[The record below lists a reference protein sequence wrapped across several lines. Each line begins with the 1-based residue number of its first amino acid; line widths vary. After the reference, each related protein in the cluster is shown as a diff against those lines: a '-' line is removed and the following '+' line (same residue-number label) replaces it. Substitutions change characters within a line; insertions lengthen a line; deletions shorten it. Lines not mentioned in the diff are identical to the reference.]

1 MKFIISFIRLPF
13 HLRVFVLAFVC
24 LGMISTVYSQT
35 EEEAVPEAQEVQS
48 DSMVSE
54 EEEIVEKPVLRMS
67 FEAFKINDQV
77 KIMARVRSKVD
88 TKWQNTA
95 GVEVSFYKD
104 EVIPENLIGKDTSN
118 SKGETSWIVPAPEE
132 SATYWAS
139 VKEHPDFEDVEETVT
154 VNPSVLNLELVEED
168 SMRYVKVF
176 VGVPN
181 DSGEVVP
188 TPEVECK
195 IFVQRLFGNMPLGEP
210 ETTDEEGYITVEFP
224 TGVPGDG
231 SGNITIVAKVAE
243 HEILGNVE
251 TSKTVSWG
259 VPIVSEDFYAQR
271 RLWSARDNSPIALVV
286 VVNAALLG
294 IWGVIFYI
302 FWEIFRIN
310 KIGKASK
317 TSKAID

>member
-1 MKFIISFIRLPF
+1 MKFIINFIRIPF
-13 HLRVFVLAFVC
+13 HLRIFVLAFVC

-35 EEEAVPEAQEVQS
+35 EEEAAPEVQEVQS
-48 DSMVSE
+48 DSTAAE
-54 EEEIVEKPVLRMS
+54 EEEIIEKPVLRMS

-118 SKGETSWIVPAPEE
+118 SKGETSWMLPVHEE

-139 VKEHPDFEDVEETVT
+139 VKDHPDFQDIEETIT
-154 VNPSVLNLELVEED
+154 INPSVLDLELVEED
-168 SMRYVKVF
+168 SLRYVKVF
-176 VGVPN
+176 VGMPN

-188 TPEVECK
+188 VPEVECK
-195 IFVQRLFGNMPLGEP
+195 IFVQRLFGNMPIGEA
-210 ETTDEEGYITVEFP
+210 ETTDEEGNITIEFP
-224 TGVPGDG
+224 TGIPGDG
-231 SGNITIVAKVAE
+231 SGIITIVAKVAE

-251 TSKTVSWG
+251 TSETIAWG
-259 VPIVSEDFYAQR
+259 VPTISEDFYAQR
-271 RLWSARDNSPIALVV
+271 RLWSARDNSPLALVF
-286 VVNAALLG
+286 VVNAAILG

-302 FWEIFRIN
+302 FWEIFRIY

-317 TSKAID
+317 SSKAVD

>member
-1 MKFIISFIRLPF
+1 MKFIINFIRFPLFPKN
-13 HLRVFVLAFVC
+13 LVLALMCFG
-24 LGMISTVYSQT
+24 LISTAYSQT
-35 EEEAVPEAQEVQS
+35 EEETAPDAQEVQS
-48 DSMVSE
+48 DSAAS

-77 KIMARVRSKVD
+77 KILARVRSKVD

-118 SKGETSWIVPAPEE
+118 SKGETSRMVPVQEE

-139 VKEHPDFEDVEETVT
+139 VKDHPDFEDVEETVT
-154 VNPSVLNLELVEED
+154 INPSVLTLELVEED

-181 DSGEVVP
+181 DSGQVVP
-188 TPEVECK
+188 VPEVECK

-210 ETTDEEGYITVEFP
+210 ETTDEEGNITVEFP
-224 TGVPGDG
+224 AGVPGDVAG
-231 SGNITIVAKVAE
+231 QITIVAKVAE

-251 TSKTVSWG
+251 TSKAINWG
-259 VPIVSEDFYAQR
+259 VPVVSEDFYAKR
-271 RLWSARDNSPIALVV
+271 RLWSARDNSPIALVI
-286 VVNAALLG
+286 VVNAALVG

-310 KIGKASK
+310 RIGKTGK
-317 TSKAID
+317 VRKAID

>member
-1 MKFIISFIRLPF
+1 MKFIINFIRFPLFPKN
-13 HLRVFVLAFVC
+13 LVLALMCFG
-24 LGMISTVYSQT
+24 LISTAYSQT
-35 EEEAVPEAQEVQS
+35 EEETAPDAQEVQS
-48 DSMVSE
+48 DSAAS

-77 KIMARVRSKVD
+77 KILARVRSKVD

-118 SKGETSWIVPAPEE
+118 SKGETSRMVPVQEE

-139 VKEHPDFEDVEETVT
+139 VKDHPDFEDVEETVT
-154 VNPSVLNLELVEED
+154 INPSVLTLELVEED

-181 DSGEVVP
+181 DSGQVVP
-188 TPEVECK
+188 VPEVECK

-210 ETTDEEGYITVEFP
+210 ETTDEEGNITVEFP
-224 TGVPGDG
+224 AGVPGDVAG
-231 SGNITIVAKVAE
+231 QITIVAKVAE

-251 TSKTVSWG
+251 TSKAINWG
-259 VPIVSEDFYAQR
+259 VPVII
-271 RLWSARDNSPIALVV
+271 SPFLIC
-286 VVNAALLG
+286 
-294 IWGVIFYI
+294 
-302 FWEIFRIN
+302 
-310 KIGKASK
+310 
-317 TSKAID
+317 